1 VCDVAAVLDS
11 LKNIIVREVSIA
23 LKASVHESSYTTV
36 WRDYEDDATE
46 VICRILKE
54 YIPSLTDENF
64 ARGVKGKEKNRLADL
79 AVLCNEGNTAIAIK
93 AARRS
98 DNPENDLGT
107 FRQYPDK
114 KKLFNASFD
123 LWVRYDDSESKIKI
137 DRIFFNRSFKF
148 VGKSKLTGG
157 AKYRKKDGNM
167 RPKSWAMFDSG
178 ACFWNTEEAFEAA
191 IQRSALFRAN
201 ALVEEHLENM
211 TEVDQRLLYVR
222 LKKKFDC

>member
-1 VCDVAAVLDS
+1 VCDVTATLDA
-11 LKNIIVREVSIA
+11 LKITIIKEVTIA

-46 VICRILKE
+46 VICKILKE
-54 YIPSLTDENF
+54 HIPSLRDENF

-79 AVLCNEGNTAIAIK
+79 AILCSEGNTAIAIK

-107 FRQYPDK
+107 FRQYPSK
-114 KKLFNASFD
+114 MMLFNASFD
-123 LWVRYDDSESKIKI
+123 LWVRYDDSESKIRI
-137 DRIFFNRSFKF
+137 DRIFFDRSLRF

-167 RPKSWAMFDSG
+167 RPKSWIMFDSG
-178 ACFWNTEEAFEAA
+178 DCFWNTEEEFKAA
-191 IQRSALFRAN
+191 IKRSALFRAN

-211 TEVDQRLLYVR
+211 TEEDQRLLYEQ
-222 LKKKFDC
+222 LKKKFGN